1 MARKM
6 KLGNQT
12 AMNGDMAPVTEKVLL
27 TVENNT

>member
-6 KLGNQT
+6 KLGNHT
-12 AMNGDMAPVTEKVLL
+12 AIKGDIAPVTEKVLL